1 MEIFKGLEGA
11 SGQGLD
17 RRKQGGT
24 NDAGTIACIYNKACY
39 RAFKSEEA
47 GHPIFENEIY
57 IRIITGGQKRSTA
70 DRKLKEDD
78 KQRFPHI
85 WEAFEEKKNQALDG
99 IPIEELPGTPESIIQ
114 MLKGNGIYTIE
125 AMASMPDVNLGN
137 FGMNASELKKRAQV
151 LLENKD
157 EKTIKLE
164 EAEKRIADLEGTVE
178 KLLKTQEEASAN
190 PPRKPRGRPKKN
202 VSSDTSSKPVK

>member
-11 SGQGLD
+11 SGQGRDL
-17 RRKQGGT
+17 RKQGGP

-47 GHPIFENEIY
+47 GHPVFENEVY

-78 KQRFPHI
+78 KERFPHI
-85 WEAFEEKKNQALDG
+85 WEAFQEKKEQVLDG
-99 IPIEELPGTPESIIQ
+99 IPIEELPGTPETMIK
-114 MLKGNGIYTIE
+114 MLKGNNIYTVE
-125 AMASMPDVNLGN
+125 ALANMPDVNLGN
-137 FGMNASELKKRAQV
+137 LGMNASELKKRAQV

-157 EKTIKLE
+157 ETTIKLE
-164 EAEKRIADLEGTVE
+164 EAEEQIADLTEKVK

-202 VSSDTSSKPVK
+202 VSSDTSSKPAK